1 MQPAPNGRSSAKG
14 RGGASPIPRA
24 EDGSCAGG
32 VLATLLQSASTRL
45 SVCAAASSYCWQPPL
60 NPASAC
66 AGGLHMPLASRQSL
80 SIRAAPASGR
90 VRAGPVSD
98 FASDPWRSL
107 TNAEGPPCTGRS
119 PTAAVAVLR
128 VTEGRS
134 CLKWLQLPQLEDF
147 MTLQSRTPSLVRVSA
162 ASSHRRR
169 GRALRNRIAHCTRRP
184 RCARRAGRRPS
195 SPGTRWHGQSG
206 AHLVRPCP

>member
-1 MQPAPNGRSSAKG
+1 VQPAPNGRSSAKG

-134 CLKWLQLPQLEDF
+134 CLKWLQLLQLEEC
-147 MTLQSRTPSLVRVSA
+147 TAANVLSARPSGSTEAETWASASLLPMCCHAGPRVSVPFCD
-162 ASSHRRR
+162 
-169 GRALRNRIAHCTRRP
+169 HCAPKFAET
-184 RCARRAGRRPS
+184 AVSVQHNA
-195 SPGTRWHGQSG
+195 
-206 AHLVRPCP
+206 